1 MAYNPKLSI
10 IDYFTSQGKASDFES
25 RKRQYESMGL
35 QNTLGDY
42 RGSESQNI
50 NFLKALQTPPPAPSP
65 SAVSQTISQP
75 SPTVVGQQE
84 QLASMLNTLKGMQQ
98 QVSPAVKPPPMT
110 AQEIAQTEQQ
120 KLAVPQQFRD
130 LIPPTPQVELTAE
143 QILAEARKRP
153 GVQFA
158 EQEATQAKALLGP
171 QAEAEK
177 EKVGQAAAA

>member
-10 IDYFTSQGKASDFES
+10 IDYLSSQGKASDFES

-35 QNTLGDY
+35 QNTLGGY

-50 NFLKALQTPPPAPSP
+50 NFLKALQTPTPQPSP
-65 SAVSQTISQP
+65 VAVSQTISQP
-75 SPTVVGQQE
+75 STIASQQE

-98 QVSPAVKPPPMT
+98 QVTPAVKPPPMT